1 MTVAGRL
8 APARHAQAHAM
19 TLNSMTGFAREAGFT
34 GPHVWAWEL
43 KSVNGRGLDV
53 RVRAPQGFD
62 AAGEDARQQVAGR
75 FSRGQFQL
83 NLAVSLKPGPAKVT
97 INREAL
103 QALIAAIS
111 TLELPDK
118 VQPASLDGLLAL
130 RGILEIED
138 GAGGEANEAALGR
151 DLSAAAGRLVA
162 ALAEARGREGAAL
175 AGIIKGQMA
184 EVERLVGT
192 AESHPARQVDA
203 IRARLDSQVTA
214 LLGTAAPLDPARL
227 HQEAALLA
235 TRADIREELDR
246 LRAHLAAAQ
255 ELLSSP
261 GAVGRRLDF
270 LAQEF
275 GREANTLCA
284 KANDASLSRIGLE
297 LKAVI
302 EQFREQVQNVE

>member
-1 MTVAGRL
+1 
-8 APARHAQAHAM
+8 M
-19 TLNSMTGFAREAGFT
+19 TLNSMTGFAREAGAT

-53 RVRAPQGFD
+53 RVRAPQGFE
-62 AAGEDARQQVAGR
+62 AAGEDARQQITGR

-97 INREAL
+97 VNAEAL
-103 QALIAAIS
+103 QSVVRATAAV
-111 TLELPDK
+111 ELPAS
-118 VQPASLDGLLAL
+118 VRPASLDGLLAL
-130 RGILEIED
+130 RGIVQIED
-138 GAGGEANEAALGR
+138 GAGGQADEAALGR
-151 DLSAAAGRLVA
+151 DLSAAAARLVA
-162 ALAEARGREGAAL
+162 ALAAARGQEGAAL
-175 AGIIKGQMA
+175 AAIIGRQIA
-184 EVERLVGT
+184 EVERLVGA
-192 AESHPARQVDA
+192 AESHPARQPDA
-203 IRARLDSQVTA
+203 IRARLEAQVTS
-214 LLGTAAPLDPARL
+214 LLGTAAPLDPTRL
-227 HQEAALLA
+227 HQEAAILA

-246 LRAHLAAAQ
+246 LRAHVAAAQ
-255 ELLSSP
+255 DLLSSP

-275 GREANTLCA
+275 GREGNTLCA